1 MYHHAAQNTFAD
13 IIQNNTEDLKIMKTE
28 AEILSKETELNIAI
42 GYEVAQMLNLK
53 FDKQGRCKT
62 TWGSETVLGL
72 GACINR
78 IIEEQKERLNK

>member
-1 MYHHAAQNTFAD
+1 M
-13 IIQNNTEDLKIMKTE
+13 EDLKNMKTE

-42 GYEVAQMLNLK
+42 GYELSQMLNLK

-62 TWGSETVLGL
+62 TWGTKTVQGL